1 MNTTRIIKIRNNKFY
16 YTENDYLSLERTNL
30 SVGNLRF
37 SNRQD
42 IYWEVELKD
51 YNKTSNSVDI
61 YVLNYEPKVISNFK
75 EQVAKNSLDY
85 FKFMN
90 LEWKYLEPLLSSY
103 QPIALKGLFKI
114 DTGRQ
119 LKSPDDLAF
128 PKELNITKVKKSI
141 EENIEYN
148 SGDILQDVQQ
158 EFFFSFKDA
167 SFENGYVS
175 VYKKFDF
182 IPLKIELKIYNE
194 NIIKEYD
201 YIKYYFPK
209 YFKDGKK
216 FKVNFKGKIQYGE
229 LISYSANS
237 KEIESIN
244 DEIIKIVKSYRS
256 IELINVVTDSK
267 DEESIFTID
276 EVVEKINVSDEIRKG
291 FETNEKEIID
301 SILFIRKVRNKRQ
314 LEYLSGKK
322 QSESERIRFTLSPLF
337 GFLFLING
345 NKKNHFCWE
354 LLDSHATYIW
364 SFDSYSLFSEK
375 IAEIDTVI
383 NEVRTIGRNAYK
395 REWKKMNESSNFT
408 FKAINHKLNKDR
420 NDGFINWKNRLEEI
434 LI

>member
-1 MNTTRIIKIRNNKFY
+1 MNANRIIKISNNRFY
-16 YTENDYLSLERTNL
+16 YTESDYLSLEQTNL
-30 SVGNLRF
+30 HVGKLKF

-51 YNKTSNSVDI
+51 YDKTSNSVEI

-75 EQVAKNSLDY
+75 KQVTKKSLDY

-90 LEWKYLEPLLSSY
+90 LEWESLEPLLSSY
-103 QPIALKGLFKI
+103 QPIALTGLFKMN
-114 DTGRQ
+114 TGKHQ
-119 LKSPDDLAF
+119 ISPDDLAF
-128 PKELNITKVKKSI
+128 PKELNITKVKSSFK
-141 EENIEYN
+141 ENTEYN
-148 SGDILQDVQQ
+148 SDDLIQDVQQ
-158 EFFFSFKDA
+158 EFFFAFKNA

-182 IPLKIELKIYNE
+182 LPLKIELKIYNE
-194 NIIKEYD
+194 NILKEYD

-216 FKVNFKGKIQYGE
+216 FRVKFKGKIQYGE

-237 KEIESIN
+237 PEIDSIN

-256 IELINVVTDSK
+256 VELINVVTDST
-267 DEESIFTID
+267 DEESLFTIE
-276 EVVEKINVSDEIRKG
+276 EVVERINVSDEIKKG

-301 SILFIRKVRNKRQ
+301 SILLIRKVRNKRQ

-322 QSESERIRFTLSPLF
+322 QSETERIRFTLRPLF

-345 NKKNHFCWE
+345 KKMNHFCWE

-364 SFDSYSLFSEK
+364 SFDSNFLFSEK
-375 IAEIDTVI
+375 INEIDNII
-383 NEVRTIGRNAYK
+383 NTVRTVGRDTYK
-395 REWKKMNESSNFT
+395 REWKKMKENSNFI
-408 FKAINHKLNKDR
+408 FKTINHKVNKVK
-420 NDGFINWKNRLEEI
+420 NDGFIDWKNRLEEI
-434 LI
+434 LT